1 VRCVRAGRENIYE
14 FQPQRIA
21 EMSEY
26 LEIVSEQWD
35 QALSRLKVFV
45 ED

>member
-1 VRCVRAGRENIYE
+1 VRGVRAGRERLYE

-26 LEIVSEQWD
+26 LELVS
-35 QALSRLKVFV
+35 R
-45 ED
+45 